1 VILLFKLFLGLV
13 PVFIFLAS
21 LVYLDSYKLVTLRT
35 TIFTILVGCAVAGI
49 GLAINS
55 SLLGEIGDT
64 KSYSRYIAPFI
75 EEALKGAY
83 ILYLVYS
90 RRVGFMVD
98 AAVTGFALGAGFA
111 FVENVYYLYHLPDS
125 NLALWFVRGFGT
137 AAMHGGTTA
146 MVGILAKVFYDRN
159 PNRYLLVIFAG
170 LAPAIALHS
179 LFNHFILPPL
189 WSTLVILAV
198 FPALLVVIFEK
209 SEQATRDW
217 LGEGLD
223 ADMELLDLIL
233 TGKISE
239 TRIGQYLE
247 SLRDRFEATVV
258 ADMLCLLRLH
268 AELAL
273 QAKGMLL
280 SQQAGLQISPDPEL
294 EAKLAE
300 MSYLEQSI
308 GKTGKLAI
316 HPFLRGGTRE
326 IFQIKLLLSQ
336 QQKKA

>member
-1 VILLFKLFLGLV
+1 MILLKLVLGLV

-35 TIFTILVGCAVAGI
+35 TIMTILVGCVVAGI
-49 GLAINS
+49 CLAINS
-55 SLLGEIGDT
+55 SLLPVMAGDT
-64 KSYSRYIAPFI
+64 KTYSRFIAPLI
-75 EEALKGAY
+75 EETLKGVY

-111 FVENVYYLYHLPDS
+111 FIENIYFLYNLPDS
-125 NLALWFVRGFGT
+125 NLALWFVRGCGT

-146 MVGILAKVFYDRN
+146 MVGILSKVYFDRN
-159 PNRYLLVIFAG
+159 PSKYFVVILSG
-170 LAPAIALHS
+170 LTPAVVLHS

-189 WSTLVILAV
+189 WSTLAILAV
-198 FPALLVVIFEK
+198 FPVLLVVVFDQSEK
-209 SEQATRDW
+209 ATREW

-239 TRIGQYLE
+239 TRVGQYLE
-247 SLRDRFEATVV
+247 SLRDKFEPTVV

-280 SQQAGLQISPDPEL
+280 SQQAGLTISRDPEL
-294 EAKLAE
+294 EAKLSE
-300 MSYLEQSI
+300 MNYLEKSI

-316 HPFLRGGTRE
+316 HPFLSGGTRE

-336 QQKKA
+336 QEKKA